1 MEEIMNITSA
11 KYIADEI
18 KGSGHSN
25 IKATFVVSSNEDVK
39 IDNVE
44 MFVPLD
50 PNNRHYKA
58 ILAWVEAGNTIE
70 AAD

>member
-25 IKATFVVSSNEDVK
+25 IKAT
-39 IDNVE
+39 IDSVE

-50 PNNRHYKA
+50 PNNKHYKA
-58 ILAWVEAGNTIE
+58 ILAWVAAGNLSLIHI
-70 AAD
+70 